1 MRNIV
6 ILVGRSCS
14 GKTTLARYLEG
25 YCGFE
30 RIRTATTRPRRI
42 NEQPDSYLFLSE
54 RIFDYFEKEGAF
66 LEVASYPAGDPPW
79 KYGSF
84 KEDYIFSEDGRQ
96 EDRVVVLTPNGVY
109 EALDIPGMEKAL
121 VVWIDP
127 PEEVC
132 LERASLRGDS
142 FSEIRR
148 RLETDR
154 ETFEQYEHSCLYDII
169 FHQNETTEYM
179 AEAIAKELEKRNA
192 EQ

>member
-6 ILVGRSCS
+6 ILVGKSCS

-25 YCGFE
+25 RCGFE

-54 RIFDYFEKEGAF
+54 GLFDYFEKEGAF

-84 KEDYIFSEDGRQ
+84 KEDYIFSDDGRQ

-109 EALDIPGMEKAL
+109 EALNIPGMEKAL

-127 PEEVC
+127 PEKVC
-132 LERASLRGDS
+132 LVRASLRGDS
-142 FSEIRR
+142 ISEVRR

-169 FHQNETTEYM
+169 FHQNETIEYM
-179 AEAIAKELEKRNA
+179 AETIVKELEKRNA
-192 EQ
+192 GQ

>member
-1 MRNIV
+1 MRNMV

-14 GKTTLARYLEG
+14 GKTTLARYLED
-25 YCGFE
+25 YWGFE
-30 RIRTATTRPRRI
+30 RILTATTRPQRP
-42 NEQPDSYLFLSE
+42 NEKSDSYLFLSE
-54 RIFDYFEKEGAF
+54 RVFDYFEKEGAF
-66 LEVASYPAGDPPW
+66 LEVASFPAGVPPW

-84 KEDYIFSEDGRQ
+84 KEDYIFSDDGGQ
-96 EDRVVVLTPNGVY
+96 EDRVVVLTPTGVC

-121 VVWIDP
+121 VVWLDP

-142 FSEIRR
+142 ISEVRR

-154 ETFEQYEHSCLYDII
+154 ERFEQYEHSCLYDII

-179 AEAIAKELEKRNA
+179 AEFIVKELEKRNA

>member
-6 ILVGRSCS
+6 ILVGRTCS
-14 GKTTLARYLEG
+14 GKTTLARHLEG
-25 YCGFE
+25 HCGFE

-42 NEQPDSYLFLSE
+42 NEPPDSYLFLSE
-54 RIFDYFEKEGAF
+54 RVFDYFEKEGAF
-66 LEVASYPAGDPPW
+66 LEVASYPAGNPPW

-84 KEDYIFSEDGRQ
+84 KGDYVFSEDGCQ

-109 EALDIPGMEKAL
+109 KALDIPGMEKTL

-142 FSEIRR
+142 ISEVRR

-169 FHQNETTEYM
+169 FYQNETTEYM
-179 AEAIAKELEKRNA
+179 AEAIIKELEKRNA

>member
-1 MRNIV
+1 MGNIV

-14 GKTTLARYLEG
+14 GKTTLARFLESE
-25 YCGFE
+25 CRFE
-30 RIRTATTRPRRI
+30 RIRTATTRPMRPG
-42 NEQPDSYLFLSE
+42 EEPDSYLFLSE
-54 RIFDYFEKEGAF
+54 WVFECFEKEGAF
-66 LEVASYPAGDPPW
+66 VEVASFPAGSPPW

-84 KEDYIFSEDGRQ
+84 KEDYIFSEGGRQ
-96 EDRVVVLTPNGVY
+96 EDRVIVLTPEGVY
-109 EALDIPGMEKAL
+109 KALDIPGMEKAL
-121 VVWIDP
+121 VVWLDP

-142 FSEIRR
+142 ISEVRR

-154 ETFEQYEHSCLYDII
+154 ETFERYEHSCLYDII

-179 AEAIAKELEKRNA
+179 AEAIIKELEKRNA